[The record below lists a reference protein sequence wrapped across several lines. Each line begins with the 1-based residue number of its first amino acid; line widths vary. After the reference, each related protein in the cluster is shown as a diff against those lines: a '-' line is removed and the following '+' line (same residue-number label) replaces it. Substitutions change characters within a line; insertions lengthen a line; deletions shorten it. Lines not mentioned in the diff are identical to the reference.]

1 MEGCLVKVLFSKESE
16 QKATRR
22 VVSKKCEQAGG
33 DLVAEKLVEQLVTD
47 LNPLFLRSQ
56 RKFKESQI
64 FFYLTHIVSVTIII
78 FHVQCFL
85 CNNMC
90 YLLSFCF
97 IYWVLWR
104 FSIDC
109 WHDTM

>member
-1 MEGCLVKVLFSKESE
+1 MESE
-16 QKATRR
+16 ESQARGL
-22 VVSKKCEQAGG
+22 SAQAGG
-33 DLVAEKLVEQLVTD
+33 GLVAEKLVEQLVID
-47 LNPLFLRSQ
+47 LHPLFLSSQ
-56 RKFKESQI
+56 RKFKETQI
-64 FFYLTHIVSVTIII
+64 FFYLTHVVSIAIII
-78 FHVQCFL
+78 FNVRSFL
-85 CNNMC
+85 SNNMC